1 MKISCIIITCNESK
15 NIRRCLESVK
25 WAGEIVVVD
34 SNSTDDTKKI
44 ASEFTDKIFN
54 LDWGGF
60 GAAKEYTKNQASGE
74 WILSVDA
81 DEVVTQELREEIQK
95 VIGSTDPL
103 DGYFIPRRSNFLG
116 RWMKHGGWYP
126 DFVLRLFK
134 KQKGQ
139 FTSRLV
145 HEKVVVDGRTGNLK
159 NNLLH
164 YTDPDLDHYLVKLNR
179 YTSIDA
185 LQQLKENKTSYPTHF
200 LIRPAA
206 TFVKMYFIKLGFLDG
221 MPGLILA
228 VSSAFHVFIKYAKL
242 WHLSQTSTAED
253 QERT

>member
-1 MKISCIIITCNESK
+1 MTISCIIITWNESK

-25 WAGEIVVVD
+25 WADEIVVVD

-44 ASEFTDKIFN
+44 AMEFTDKIFN

-60 GAAKEYTKNQASGE
+60 GAAKEFAKKQARGE
-74 WILSVDA
+74 WILSIDA
-81 DEVVTQELREEIQK
+81 DEAVTQELREEIQK
-95 VIGSTDPL
+95 VISSADPQ

-139 FTSRLV
+139 FTSSLV
-145 HEKVVVDGRTGNLK
+145 HEKVIVEGRTGYLK

-164 YTDPDLDHYLVKLNR
+164 YTDPDLDHYLIKLNR
-179 YTSIDA
+179 YTTIDA
-185 LQQLKENKTSYPTHF
+185 LQRSKEDKTSSPADL

-206 TFVKMYFIKLGFLDG
+206 TFIKMYLFKLGFLDG
-221 MPGLILA
+221 IAGLILA
-228 VSSAFHVFIKYAKL
+228 VSSAFHVFVKYAKL
-242 WHLSQTSTAED
+242 WHLGQSSVEENQKKI
-253 QERT
+253 